1 MLWLT
6 ASTITIVC
14 AQGKASPRDSLLGL
28 IEAAQTSGERLYP
41 SYQLAK
47 SYYGV
52 DAAEM
57 ARWGQV
63 SLEAA
68 IQCQNGEAHFK
79 AENLLGVCFLS
90 QANYR
95 DALTHF
101 LAAYRLA
108 DSLGDT
114 HALSQCLNNLGVIY
128 WHQKAY
134 DKALAIYRRALT
146 LLNLEQD
153 SMLMGRYYYNIGM
166 IYQDHLLAPD
176 SAAYYY
182 RQAMGVAVA
191 LDDTTGQVDTHN
203 SLGLLQKA
211 QQQTATAEFHF
222 RRAMTLATPGGQADQ
237 LFYPLYNLARLL
249 LARQDL
255 AAAQRLAEQSLP
267 LAQQT
272 RSYDMLQ
279 SSYALLAAVDS
290 SAGRLGQA
298 LYHYQL
304 HTRYLDSLRQ
314 QEHDQV
320 IQELQA
326 RFELAE
332 STRQN
337 QVLRQREADQMRII
351 RTQQYTLIGTAI
363 FTLIMVGLL
372 VALIILARQRSQALH
387 DLRVASEDKDALL
400 GIVAH
405 DLKAPLSNIR
415 EMAQL
420 ITEQPNPSP
429 DDHRLGGLILQ
440 EAQRG
445 EQLVRNLLDF
455 ETLAKGKQ
463 NPQPERFE
471 LVSLLDQVASTYRSS
486 AKAKSIELIWHSQ
499 LQRATLHLDPVYLT
513 RIIDNLLTN
522 AIKFSPME
530 GRVTLG
536 LAPQQAG
543 LQIWVAD
550 QGPGISEAD
559 QSRLFQQY
567 QRLGNRPTKGEAST
581 GLGLSI
587 VRSLSEALGIQV
599 SVHSRLGEGTTFT
612 VHIPSPLLAG
622 PVEVKTLV
630 G

>member
-1 MLWLT
+1 MLWLMACT
-6 ASTITIVC
+6 TVRAWGMVPL
-14 AQGKASPRDSLLGL
+14 QDSLLNK
-28 IEAAQTSGERLYP
+28 IEAAKTPCERLYP
-41 SYQLAK
+41 SYELAK

-52 DAAEM
+52 DAGEM
-57 ARWGQV
+57 AHWGQV
-63 SLEAA
+63 SLDAA

-108 DSLGDT
+108 DSMGHT
-114 HALSQCLNNLGVIY
+114 QGLSQCLNNLGVIY

-134 DKALAIYRRALT
+134 DKALVIYRRALT
-146 LLNLEQD
+146 LLNPEQD

-176 SAAYYY
+176 SAEYYY
-182 RQAMGVAVA
+182 RQAMSVAVA
-191 LDDTTGQVDTHN
+191 LDDTIGQVDTHN

-211 QQQTATAEFHF
+211 QRETPMAEFHF
-222 RRAMTLATPGGQADQ
+222 RRAMALATPGGQADQ

-249 LARQDL
+249 LARRDL
-255 AAAQRLAEQSLP
+255 PEAQRLAEQSLP

-290 SAGRLGQA
+290 LAGRLGQS

-314 QEHDQV
+314 QEHDQAL
-320 IQELQA
+320 QELQA

-351 RTQQYTLIGTAI
+351 RTQRYTLIGTAI
-363 FTLIMVGLL
+363 FTFIMASLL
-372 VALIILARQRSQALH
+372 VALIVLARQRSQALY

-415 EMAQL
+415 EMAHL
-420 ITEQPNPSP
+420 ITEQKEPS
-429 DDHRLGGLILQ
+429 HHQRFGWMILQ
-440 EAQRG
+440 EARRG
-445 EQLVRNLLDF
+445 EHLVRNLLDF
-455 ETLAKGKQ
+455 EALAKGKQ
-463 NPQPERFE
+463 NPKPEIFDVV
-471 LVSLLDQVASTYRSS
+471 LLLDQVAGTYHSL
-486 AKAKSIELIWHSQ
+486 AQAKSMELIWQSQ

-513 RIIDNLLTN
+513 RILDNLLTN
-522 AIKFSPME
+522 AIKFSPTG

-543 LQIWVAD
+543 LKIWVAD
-550 QGPGISEAD
+550 EGPGISEAD
-559 QSRLFQQY
+559 QGRLFQQY
-567 QRLGNRPTKGEAST
+567 ERLGNRPTKGEATT

-587 VRSLSEALGIQV
+587 VKSLSEALGIQV
-599 SVHSRLGEGTTFT
+599 SVHSRLGKGTTFT
-612 VHIPSPLLAG
+612 VYIPPSLLTGPL
-622 PVEVKTLV
+622 ETKTLV